1 MNELKTR
8 FEQQRGLWMI
18 FERASAPWR
27 REDLDAVQTGML
39 QACEIPGLLPLAV
52 EETDGRIG
60 LRYRLSGSKMLSQS
74 LRAERW
80 TMTDAIAALCK
91 LAETA
96 EQCHDHM
103 LDFKRLLLRDEYI
116 FVGDGWH
123 DLRFAYLPLA
133 DDASGEDEAGFERLI
148 VRWVMRADNPD
159 GVLLQQLLEMTAAK
173 GFVPSSLRAFARR
186 YLCER
191 AEERAGSMIQ
201 AANGSEKWFAG
212 GGQASTHAALQ
223 PERKANEG
231 APDVFS
237 RVDRVRLPSHKASV
251 RKEGEAGESSW
262 QRPNAIRSERAQ
274 DPVPVGN
281 EEDAHADAGLI
292 PGGMSAVRW
301 RAWLVTLSAV
311 AAGIAWKILY
321 ADAPGTRG
329 LAMSLAATAACAGLC
344 LFLWNGWTRKER
356 TETFR
361 GMERGSE
368 ASEPELE
375 RYESYPTWPDPVDGK
390 ADRASDLMPSSR
402 FESYSDGS
410 KSNRAAS
417 DLTLHDRP
425 QTEWLPSKREATE
438 LLASPQPSVLAV
450 CYLEWESAER
460 PCKIPLKA
468 ESLVIGR
475 SRDAAQHVDESGGMS
490 RAHLEMLREQ
500 GRWLAKDLG
509 SRNGS
514 WLNGSPMAPYEA
526 YPLETGDCLQVAGSI
541 YRFHAPSEP
550 MRT

>member
-18 FERASAPWR
+18 LEQASAPWR

-60 LRYRLSGSKMLSQS
+60 LRYRLAGSKMLSQS
-74 LRAERW
+74 FRAERW

-116 FVGDGWH
+116 FVGNGWH

-133 DDASGEDEAGFERLI
+133 ADASGEDEAGFERLI

-159 GVLLQQLLEMTAAK
+159 GAVLQQLLEMTATE
-173 GFVPSSLRAFARR
+173 GFIPSSLRAFARR

-191 AEERAGSMIQ
+191 AEERADSMLQ
-201 AANGSEKWFAG
+201 AANGSEKRFVG
-212 GGQASTHAALQ
+212 GEQASTHAGLQ
-223 PERKANEG
+223 PERKASEG
-231 APDVFS
+231 APDFFS
-237 RVDRVRLPSHKASV
+237 RLDRARLPPQKASA
-251 RKEGEAGESSW
+251 RTEGEAGESSW
-262 QRPNAIRSERAQ
+262 QRPDALRSERGA
-274 DPVPVGN
+274 DSVLVGN
-281 EEDAHADAGLI
+281 EEDAHADAGWM
-292 PGGMSAVRW
+292 PGGMSAARW
-301 RAWLVTLSAV
+301 RVWLVALSAV
-311 AAGIAWKILY
+311 AAGIAWKTLY
-321 ADAPGTRG
+321 ANAPGTRG
-329 LAMSLAATAACAGLC
+329 LATSLAATAACAGLC

-356 TETFR
+356 TETIR
-361 GMERGSE
+361 GMKSGSE
-368 ASEPELE
+368 ASEPKPE
-375 RYESYPTWPDPVDGK
+375 RYAGYPAWPEPVEGK
-390 ADRASDLMPSSR
+390 AARTPDLMPSSR
-402 FESYSDGS
+402 FESFSDGS
-410 KSNRAAS
+410 KSNRKAS
-417 DLTLHDRP
+417 DPTLHDRP
-425 QTEWLPSKREATE
+425 QTEWLSSKREATE
-438 LLASPQPSVLAV
+438 LLASPQAAAPAV

-475 SRDAAQHVDESGGMS
+475 SKDAAQHVDESGGMS

-550 MRT
+550 MRI